1 MLDRGDDRLNMIDFC
16 NTPARRILHDA
27 LHGSP
32 VFVSSSGG
40 DSIKHKGNFM
50 NRRHF
55 LKAAAMTTAAAGL
68 LKSGASLAHAAA
80 SGIDAA
86 SIRNY
91 KADMPYRRM
100 GKTGVQV
107 SALGFGMLRLPLL
120 ADGRTVDERQT
131 IGMLRYGIDNGI
143 NYVDTAYVYLGGQS
157 EPTVGKAL
165 ANGYR
170 DKVYLATKLPLRLIK
185 DEADIDRFFDA
196 SRHRLQTDVID
207 FYLLHHVTAKT
218 WNQSVLP
225 FKIMEKVERLKQDG
239 KIRFIGFSFHDNLAL
254 FKHVL
259 GAYPDWDFC
268 QLMEN
273 YLDTE
278 YEAGFL
284 GMKYAYERGLAV
296 NCMEPLKAGLLVRPP
311 REVQS
316 IFDAAPVKR
325 TPVEWAFDYLWNM
338 PEPGVV
344 ISGMSNVEQVKE
356 NLEYARR
363 SSVGMLDWNDRVV
376 IGQAAKRY
384 REYEGVTACTGCNN
398 CAPCPKGVAIGS
410 LIGQMWFIYKV
421 TGDKAA
427 AQGYYNNVPT
437 PRGVNADVC
446 DGCGECLPK
455 CPHHVDIP
463 DLLRQM
469 RAELKA

>member
-1 MLDRGDDRLNMIDFC
+1 
-16 NTPARRILHDA
+16 
-27 LHGSP
+27 
-32 VFVSSSGG
+32 
-40 DSIKHKGNFM
+40 M

-55 LKAAAMTTAAAGL
+55 IKAAAMATAATGL
-68 LKSGASLAHAAA
+68 LKGGVSLAHAAS
-80 SGIDAA
+80 SGIDVTT
-86 SIRNY
+86 IRNY

-100 GKTGVQV
+100 GKTGIQV
-107 SALGFGMLRLPLL
+107 SALGFGMLRLPML
-120 ADGRTVDERQT
+120 ADRRTVDEEKT
-131 IGMLRYGIDNGI
+131 IEMLRYGIDNGI
-143 NYVDTAYVYLGGQS
+143 NYVDTARGYLRGQS
-157 EPTVGKAL
+157 ETAVGKAL
-165 ANGYR
+165 LNGYR
-170 DKVYLATKLPLRLIK
+170 DKVHLATKLNLSAMRS
-185 DEADIDRFFDA
+185 EADFDRMFDE
-196 SRHRLQTDVID
+196 SRRQLQTDVID
-207 FYLLHHVTAKT
+207 FYLLHHVTTKT

-225 FKIMEKVERLKQDG
+225 FKVLEKVERCKRDG

-259 GAYPDWDFC
+259 DSCPDWDFC

-356 NLEYARR
+356 NLTYARR
-363 SSVGMLDWNDRVV
+363 SSIGMLDWNDRVV

-384 REYEGVTACTGCNN
+384 REYDGVTACTGCNN

-410 LIGQMWFIYKV
+410 LIGQSWFIYKV
-421 TGDKAA
+421 TGNKAA
-427 AQGYYNNVPT
+427 LQGYYNNVPA
-437 PRGVNADVC
+437 PRGVNADAC

-455 CPHHVDIP
+455 CPLHVNIP